1 MLRNQL
7 GMDFS
12 GTNTAREGYELP
24 PMQAGD
30 VCTVDFYVDLP
41 ELYPASFSF
50 SPAIAD
56 GTLMGYTMCDWID
69 NAVTLQMSR
78 AEDEIYGYLHLPCR
92 VEVNARI
99 RGEAVGRGQPSP
111 AGETHWLNSPAS
123 GSIPDQVN
131 VDLLNE
137 HMARYM
143 FAARLASRQA
153 RAGCRLRRGLRFG
166 RAGPDG
172 PARGGDRPRGRG
184 RRPSPASITRRPTW
198 SFRRPPAPRCRFPA
212 PPSTWWWPS
221 KSSSTWTPGA
231 NSCWRCGACWRPPA
245 SSSSPR
251 PTGCITQES
260 RGSTGANPFHVH
272 EFDFDEFRREL
283 KLFFP
288 HVSMYLENHTE
299 GITFQPHEP
308 GNTAEVRVD
317 AAEAVAHESH
327 FFLAVCA
334 DRPLMGNPTFVYV
347 PRAANVLRE
356 REHHIVLLDSEI
368 AQKNEWLADAQRRHE
383 ELLARFAEQK
393 ESLERS
399 NRWAESLNR
408 ELEERAA
415 RIAELQE
422 EMAREQEAARQMAEG
437 YAAKVAEIEADI
449 RAKTQWAI
457 DTETRLTAE
466 LRHQTGELGKAV
478 EALHHTE
485 EELEERTRWA
495 LSLQEEA
502 ARLAQ
507 LLALVRG
514 SRWVRLGRQ
523 VGLGPELP
531 AS

>member
-1 MLRNQL
+1 LVEFT
-7 GMDFS
+7 G
-12 GTNTAREGYELP
+12 E
-24 PMQAGD
+24 
-30 VCTVDFYVDLP
+30 
-41 ELYPASFSF
+41 
-50 SPAIAD
+50 
-56 GTLMGYTMCDWID
+56 
-69 NAVTLQMSR
+69 
-78 AEDEIYGYLHLPCR
+78 R
-92 VEVNARI
+92 V
-99 RGEAVGRGQPSP
+99 
-111 AGETHWLNSPAS
+111 
-123 GSIPDQVN
+123 IPDQVN

-143 FAARLASRQA
+143 FAARLASGKRVLD
-153 RAGCRLRRGLRFG
+153 AGCGAGYGSAELARTAQRVVGID
-166 RAGPDG
+166 RAAEAVAF
-172 PARGGDRPRGRG
+172 AREHY
-184 RRPSPASITRRPTW
+184 
-198 SFRRPPAPRCRFPA
+198 PAPNLEFQKASCDALPFPSAAFDLVVAFEIIEHLDGWREFLMEVRRVLA
-212 PPSTWWWPS
+212 PAGQFIVSTPNRLYY
-221 KSSSTWTPGA
+221 K
-231 NSCWRCGACWRPPA
+231 
-245 SSSSPR
+245 
-251 PTGCITQES
+251 ES
-260 RGSTGANPFHVH
+260 RGSMGANPFHVH

-299 GITFQPHEP
+299 GITFQPHET
-308 GNTAEVRVD
+308 GNTAEVRVE
-317 AAEAVAHESH
+317 AAEAAPADSH

-383 ELLARFAEQK
+383 ELLTRFGEQM

-408 ELEERAA
+408 ELQQRDA
-415 RIAELQE
+415 RIVELQE
-422 EMAREQEAARQMAEG
+422 EMARAQEAARQVAEG

-466 LRHQTGELGKAV
+466 VRHQTGELGKAV

-485 EELEERTRWA
+485 RELEERTRWA
-495 LSLQEEA
+495 LSLQDEA

-507 LLALVRG
+507 FLAVVRG
-514 SRWVRLGRQ
+514 SRWVKLGRK